1 MIDGLFVAKILL
13 VVAAALTGVA
23 TYKKFGMKKDNPV
36 EQLAEKI
43 IKEQTG
49 IDIDLSPEDKE

>member
-1 MIDGLFVAKILL
+1 MIDGLLIAKVLL
-13 VVAAALTGVA
+13 VVAAAVTGVA
-23 TYKKFGMKKDNPV
+23 TYKKFGMKKDNAV

-49 IDIDLSPEDKE
+49 IEIDLSPEDKE

>member
-1 MIDGLFVAKILL
+1 MIDGLLIAKVLL
-13 VVAAALTGVA
+13 VIAAAVTGVA

-36 EQLAEKI
+36 EQLAENI